1 MWRNTFD
8 LMRGME
14 DPHQIEIAMDG
25 ARLTVVTVGGRE
37 DFGTMAENPGTFGA
51 ELDRKL
57 SVRLPVKAGTHTI
70 WATTVLKSHAPR
82 DDLIKPF
89 IRTTVDGLDIMGDPS
104 VDRITVEGPYAASGS
119 GDTASRRRILTCAPT
134 SRGDEQACARK
145 IVSGLARQ
153 AYRRPVNATD
163 VDVLM
168 DFYRRG
174 REGGAHFDRGI
185 ESALQFIL
193 ASPEFLFRVE
203 PDPSSGGIYRLGDL
217 AIASR
222 LSFFLWS
229 SLPDDELLDVAARGD
244 LSKPAV
250 LERQVRRMLADSRAK
265 SLVENFAAS
274 WLQLRDLRHVIPDP
288 DLFPE
293 FDENLRKAF
302 EDETTLFIESQLR
315 DDRSVVELLTAD
327 YTFVNERLARHY
339 GMAGVYGPRFR
350 RVGLDRERR
359 GGLLGHASL
368 LTITSY
374 PNRTSPVLRGK
385 WLLENV
391 LGAPPPP
398 PPPDVPALSDRGVDG
413 RRQSVRER
421 LQQHRSN
428 PACAACHAQMDP
440 LGFALDHFDAI
451 GGWRTTSEG
460 SERVDAS
467 GALPDGEKFEGL
479 NGLRTLL
486 VARKERF
493 VGTIAERL
501 LAYALGR
508 GVEYYDRPAL
518 RAIVREA
525 ARNDYRWSALIL
537 GIVDSTPFRMRR
549 TES

>member
-1 MWRNTFD
+1 VGVSFVRQRWQPDEILQPRRTGWAFETDEMYDGSPAVETITI
-8 LMRGME
+8 RG
-14 DPHQIEIAMDG
+14 P
-25 ARLTVVTVGGRE
+25 LTV
-37 DFGTMAENPGTFGA
+37 
-51 ELDRKL
+51 
-57 SVRLPVKAGTHTI
+57 
-70 WATTVLKSHAPR
+70 
-82 DDLIKPF
+82 
-89 IRTTVDGLDIMGDPS
+89 
-104 VDRITVEGPYAASGS
+104 SGS
-119 GDTASRRRILTCAPT
+119 GETASRARILTCRPRRA
-134 SRGDEQACARK
+134 SEEERCAST
-145 IVSGLARQ
+145 ILSTIARR
-153 AYRRPVNATD
+153 AYRRQPTAAD
-163 VDVLM
+163 VDTLIG
-168 DFYRRG
+168 FYRAG
-174 REGGAHFDRGI
+174 RRDGDFDAGVER
-185 ESALQFIL
+185 ALQRVL
-193 ASPEFLFRVE
+193 VSPDFLFRVE
-203 PDPSSGGIYRLGDL
+203 LDPPGAQHGAPHRISDVEL
-217 AIASR
+217 ASR